1 MAQRYIRELLRLEP
15 MADVD
20 PMTAIAEGAA
30 LAAGIL
36 SGEVEDHDF
45 FVGTEHALGTVVHN
59 QGPDKPEFSVLIPRN
74 TKLPAE
80 ATDSYVPA
88 GDNQEQV
95 LVQIIEGDP
104 EAPFTH
110 EDNVILKAWEV
121 QLEPLPRADAAFLV
135 TFEYDVDGILHVKA
149 HYQKTGKVILDEEL
163 SFGAAGNKSELEI
176 GRAHV

>member
-1 MAQRYIRELLRLEP
+1 MRAFSLLLEKAMGTKP
-15 MADVD
+15 WEALCSIAPNPSVPS

-149 HYQKTGKVILDEEL
+149 HYQKTGKVIL
-163 SFGAAGNKSELEI
+163 EI